1 MVLGWGFVNAKS
13 RWSTTELSDSLMPG
27 PQTPALLVTLGM
39 VSLSETHAMLALLPM
54 FPLQVNAQ
62 ETCPSS
68 SRMEEAADSRHSRM
82 GQVLALGYGLY
93 PWVLTQPQQNCRD
106 FQPWDVASDG
116 GIQRI

>member
-1 MVLGWGFVNAKS
+1 MCTARDVMVLGWGFVNAKS

-82 GQVLALGYGLY
+82 GQVLALGTVYTLGYLHSLSRTAATSS
-93 PWVLTQPQQNCRD
+93 P
-106 FQPWDVASDG
+106 G
-116 GIQRI
+116 M